1 MAEYAVVL
9 AGIAVLCLL
18 AIMFLAAGIRGRF
31 ESTNTPTPA
40 GPFEPPSTGDLPQ
53 LTYPTTIAECEHGGW
68 RNFAQFRNEAECT
81 QYVDSLKP

>member
-18 AIMFLAAGIRGRF
+18 AVVFLAAGIRGRF
-31 ESTNTPTPA
+31 ESANPPTPA
-40 GPFEPPSTGDLPQ
+40 GPLEPPSIGTVPQ

-68 RNFAQFRNEAECT
+68 RNFSQFRNEAECRE
-81 QYVDSLKP
+81 YVDSLTP